1 MLLPENDT
9 LHVGLTKIASEH
21 AVPEFV
27 KEANASSIYA
37 NVDEL
42 PLEVFADPVNRSYPL
57 HTKVATWVSNGY
69 FLDNYAEIPPEK
81 RDLMQERISKAAAYF
96 GIEDEIERQT
106 YEKTAAIKVANYVR
120 ELPDSCYMDISYEDG
135 VQHKRGII
143 RTPEQLNKA
152 AEWIKDNRNDLPLSK
167 CTEYADR
174 VLARA
179 DELNVKVANSEY
191 LERLLGMGTNDTN
204 DIARAIKVRADLVKD
219 AQLKNY
225 AIKLASSVKK
235 KAIAPLSNMMY
246 KVASAI
252 DNLDRAADL
261 ISLRKQGKLQ
271 MPEDICFN
279 HSIGELTKLASETV
293 HLTSG
298 DVFSLEKIA
307 SISRLDFESA
317 MGSDLADACYDDT
330 QFNSKQASAVLA
342 SLPRP
347 NAEQLVSMLKEKGI
361 EPDLQTKA
369 ASAVAMPKVLYELFG

>member
-1 MLLPENDT
+1 
-9 LHVGLTKIASEH
+9 
-21 AVPEFV
+21 
-27 KEANASSIYA
+27 
-37 NVDEL
+37 
-42 PLEVFADPVNRSYPL
+42 
-57 HTKVATWVSNGY
+57 
-69 FLDNYAEIPPEK
+69 
-81 RDLMQERISKAAAYF
+81 
-96 GIEDEIERQT
+96 
-106 YEKTAAIKVANYVR
+106 
-120 ELPDSCYMDISYEDG
+120 MDISYEDG

-152 AEWIKDNRNDLPLSK
+152 ANWIKDNRNDLPLSK

-191 LERLLGMGTNDTN
+191 LERLLGMGTNDTE

-225 AIKLASSVKK
+225 AIKLASNVKK

-246 KVASAI
+246 KVATAI
-252 DNLDRAADL
+252 DDLDRAADL
-261 ISLRKQGKLQ
+261 TSLRKQGKLE

-307 SISRLDFESA
+307 SISRIDFESA

-330 QFNSKQASAVLA
+330 SFNKKQASAVLA

>member
-1 MLLPENDT
+1 MLLPEHDT

-21 AVPEFV
+21 AVPDFV
-27 KEANASSIYA
+27 KAADAASIYDHT
-37 NVDEL
+37 DEL
-42 PLEVFADPVNRSYPL
+42 PLEVFADPINRSYPL

-69 FLDNYAEIPPEK
+69 FLDNYAEIPEEK
-81 RDLMQERISKAAAYF
+81 RELMQERISKAAAYF

-106 YEKTAAIKVANYVR
+106 YEKMASIKVANYVR
-120 ELPDSCYMDISYEDG
+120 ELPDSCYMDVSYENG

-152 AEWIKDNRNDLPLSK
+152 ANWIKANRNELPLEK

-191 LERLLGMGTNDTN
+191 LERLLGLGTNDSE
-204 DIARAIKVRADLVKD
+204 DISRAIKVRADLVKD
-219 AQLKNY
+219 ASLRDY
-225 AIKLASSVKK
+225 ANKLAVSVKK
-235 KAIAPLSNMMY
+235 KAIAPLSEMMY
-246 KVASAI
+246 KVATAI

-261 ISLRKQGKLQ
+261 ISLRKQGKLE

-307 SISRLDFESA
+307 SLSRIDFESA
-317 MGSDLADACYDDT
+317 MGSELADACYDDND
-330 QFNSKQASAVLA
+330 FNAKQASAVLA

-347 NAEQLVSMLKEKGI
+347 NAEQLTSMLKEHGI

-369 ASAVAMPKVLYELFG
+369 ASAVAMPAVLYDLFG